1 MNQNS
6 VLLLLDQHIIN
17 SIVDFAIIATDLQGR
32 IIRWNTGACRILEWS
47 ADEML
52 GQSAACFF
60 TPEDVAI
67 DRPAIE
73 MEQAML
79 NGKSQ
84 DERWHLRKG
93 GERFWASGEMM
104 LLRDDSSQ
112 HIGFVKVLS
121 DRTTQK
127 LAVTDIVQQNQHLE
141 HTVVSRTLE
150 RDRVWSNSP
159 DLLVEYDRNGFLL
172 NVNPAF
178 KTILGYKTEEAIGKS
193 YKEFIHPDDHGLA
206 SAALVDSTVKPNA
219 HLENRWRHKE
229 GGYRWIDWAS
239 SNDSGTLFAIGRD
252 ITEDKKQAEALQLA
266 EDSLRQ
272 AQKME
277 AVGQLTGGLAHDF
290 NNMLAGIM
298 GNLEMLKFRLDQDQI
313 GGNVKY
319 VDGAL
324 TSVNRAAALTHRL
337 LAFSRRQTLDP
348 KPTDV
353 NLLVLSMEDLIRRT
367 IGFNIYLETVLTN
380 GLWSALCDP
389 NQLESALLNLAIN
402 SRDAMPDGGRL
413 TIETANALLDR
424 DDLATIG
431 AGDIESGD
439 YIRLCVSD
447 TGVGMTTDVV
457 KRAIDPFFTTK
468 PIGQGT
474 GLGLSMIYGFV
485 KQSKGHLRILS
496 QPGEGTT
503 VQLLL
508 PRRIGPADTQTPHA
522 LLPVMRIDQETIV
535 LLVEDED
542 AVRKISAEMLGNL
555 GYVVVEASNAND
567 GLRRLR
573 TMPRIDLLVTDVG
586 LPNGMNG
593 RQLADAGREI
603 FADLKVL
610 FITGFAETAASGV
623 GLTASGMQVLIKPF
637 SLTTF
642 ATKVR
647 AMIES

>member
-1 MNQNS
+1 MNRNDA
-6 VLLLLDQHIIN
+6 LLLLDQHIIN
-17 SIVDFAIIATDLQGR
+17 SVADFAIIATDLEGR
-32 IIRWNTGACRILEWS
+32 VIRWNTGAHRILGWP

-67 DRPAIE
+67 DRPATE

-79 NGKSQ
+79 NGRSQ

-104 LLRDDSSQ
+104 LLRDESGQ

-150 RDRVWSNSP
+150 RDRIWSNSP
-159 DLLVEYDRNGFLL
+159 DLLVEYDRDGFLL

-178 KTILGYKTEEAIGKS
+178 KTILGYEAQEAIGKS
-193 YKEFIHPDDHGLA
+193 YKEFIHPDDRGPA
-206 SAALVDSTVKPNA
+206 SAAIIDSTVKPSV
-219 HLENRWRHKE
+219 HLENRWRHRE
-229 GGYRWIDWAS
+229 GTYRWIDWAS
-239 SNDSGTLFAIGRD
+239 SNDRGTLFATGRD
-252 ITEDKKQAEALQLA
+252 ITDNNKQAEALQLA

-298 GNLEMLKFRLDQDQI
+298 GNLEMLKFRLDQGLVD
-313 GGNVKY
+313 GNVKY

-353 NLLVLSMEDLIRRT
+353 NHLVLSMEDLIRRT
-367 IGFNIYLETVLTN
+367 LGPDIYLETVLTN
-380 GLWSALCDP
+380 GLWTALCDP

-413 TIETANALLDR
+413 TIETGNAPLDR
-424 DDLATIG
+424 EALASTG
-431 AGDIESGD
+431 FGEIESGD
-439 YIRLCVSD
+439 YVRLCVTD

-457 KRAIDPFFTTK
+457 KRAVDPFFTTK

-485 KQSKGHLRILS
+485 KQSKGHMRILS
-496 QPGEGTT
+496 RPGEGTT

-508 PRRIGPADTQTPHA
+508 PRRVGPAEPQTPHA
-522 LLPVMRIDQETIV
+522 LLPVTRIDQQAIV

-555 GYVVVEASNAND
+555 GYEVVETSNAID
-567 GLRRLR
+567 GLRQLR
-573 TMPRIDLLVTDVG
+573 TMPRIDLLITDVG

-623 GLTASGMQVLIKPF
+623 GLTASGMQVLVKPF

-647 AMIES
+647 AMIET